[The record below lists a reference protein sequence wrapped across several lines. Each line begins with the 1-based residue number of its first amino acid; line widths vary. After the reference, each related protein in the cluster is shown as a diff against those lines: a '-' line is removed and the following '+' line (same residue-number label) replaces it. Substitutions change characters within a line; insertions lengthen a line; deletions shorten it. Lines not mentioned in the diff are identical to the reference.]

1 LGGLADQVVV
11 GGDGRLVVVVGS
23 VVEVI
28 GATVVDVDGRVVGG
42 VGRRGAVEAM
52 VGGAGAIVVGLG
64 AAVVGGTVE
73 TGTGTLVEVVEVV
86 DAVVVFVVVN
96 GAGIDR
102 VRTVVDSAFCWL
114 VNLTGRDSPGDP
126 PSTSAP
132 RHRPAKPSNPAQA
145 SPARHLRFCARER
158 SIACSSTVWRP
169 T

>member
-1 LGGLADQVVV
+1 V
-11 GGDGRLVVVVGS
+11 
-23 VVEVI
+23 
-28 GATVVDVDGRVVGG
+28 
-42 VGRRGAVEAM
+42 

-73 TGTGTLVEVVEVV
+73 TGTGTLVEVVELV
-86 DAVVVFVVVN
+86 DAVVVFVVFVVVD
-96 GAGIDR
+96 GAGTDR
-102 VRTVVDSAFCWL
+102 VRTVVDSGFWWL
-114 VNLTGRDSPGDP
+114 VSLTGRDSPGDP

-158 SIACSSTVWRP
+158 SIASSSTVCRP